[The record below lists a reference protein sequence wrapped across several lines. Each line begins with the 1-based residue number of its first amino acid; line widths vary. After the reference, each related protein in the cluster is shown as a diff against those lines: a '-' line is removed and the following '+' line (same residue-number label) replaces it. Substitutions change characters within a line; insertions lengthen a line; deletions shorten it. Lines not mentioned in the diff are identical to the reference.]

1 MCFTLA
7 RFVDEII
14 QILDTSEVKTM
25 KQFKKSKMEDVDW
38 PEGTP
43 GGKKVFMRMALE
55 GVAEPE
61 PERTSGSVAQTT
73 SDGDR
78 WCLRSFESCQ

>member
-1 MCFTLA
+1 
-7 RFVDEII
+7 
-14 QILDTSEVKTM
+14 
-25 KQFKKSKMEDVDW
+25 MEDVDW